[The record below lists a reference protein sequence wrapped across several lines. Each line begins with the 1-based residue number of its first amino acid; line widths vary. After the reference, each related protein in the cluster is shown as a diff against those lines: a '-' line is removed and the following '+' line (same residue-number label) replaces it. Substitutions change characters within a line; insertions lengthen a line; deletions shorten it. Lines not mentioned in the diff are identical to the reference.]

1 MEILGKGVCLWDF
14 YITGEPLVIEDKQ
27 FPSLEK
33 CRGKIL
39 VAHIPSP
46 DIVLYMRDAVA
57 VVAETGG
64 VLCHAAV
71 LALELGC
78 PIIVAAE
85 GIREKVKGKKE
96 IALEGK
102 NGQGIIYDV

>member
-1 MEILGKGVCLWDF
+1 MELLAQGKSLWNTEV
-14 YITGEPLVIEDKQ
+14 TGEPLIVDDDNILTPEQ
-27 FPSLEK
+27 

-46 DIVLYMRDAVA
+46 DIVLLMREALAIVT
-57 VVAETGG
+57 ETGG

-78 PIIVAAE
+78 PIIVAATGVQRVITDKKSVFLLCANGE
-85 GIREKVKGKKE
+85 GYVY
-96 IALEGK
+96 A
-102 NGQGIIYDV
+102 